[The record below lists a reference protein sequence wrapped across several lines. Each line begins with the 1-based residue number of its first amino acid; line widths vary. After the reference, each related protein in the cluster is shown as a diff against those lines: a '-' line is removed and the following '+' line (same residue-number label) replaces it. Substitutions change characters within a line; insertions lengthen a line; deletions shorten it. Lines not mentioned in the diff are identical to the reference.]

1 MSGSMDEFIVQIE
14 RDLDR
19 WRVDLLKFQAMSEKT
34 IAEQIS
40 LWITE
45 AEKIIAEYRRHA

>member
-1 MSGSMDEFIVQIE
+1 MPGTMDEFIGQIE

-19 WRVDLLKFQAMSEKT
+19 WRADLIKFQAMSEKN

>member
-34 IAEQIS
+34 IAE
-40 LWITE
+40 
-45 AEKIIAEYRRHA
+45 YRRHA